1 GSNNSA
7 NFSINK
13 ASSTTTV
20 TCADSTYDATPQA
33 DCTASFSGVGLTGGS
48 LTVSYSGRGTTT
60 YAGPGAPT
68 NVGDYTGSASY
79 GGDANHN
86 GSNNSAYFTVTK
98 ANPVCS
104 ISGYSVTY
112 DGSAHTASG
121 TCKGVGTEATTDLA
135 GLNKSGTTHTN
146 AGDWLAD
153 PWSFTDSSGNYNNT

>member
-79 GGDANHN
+79 GGDAKHN
-86 GSNNSAYFTVTK
+86 GSNNSANFSINKASSTTTVTC
-98 ANPVCS
+98 ADS
-104 ISGYSVTY
+104 TY
-112 DGSAHTASG
+112 DATPQADCSASFS
-121 TCKGVGTEATTDLA
+121 GVGLTGGSLA
-135 GLNKSGTTHTN
+135 VSYSGRGTTTYAGPGAPTN
-146 AGDWLAD
+146 VGDYTG
-153 PWSFTDSSGNYNNT
+153 S